1 MAPLA
6 STSEDL
12 SSDLET
18 STGTVQLCDGLMQ
31 VHLRYILFSSAVI
44 FVVQTSATQQK
55 KKNHFAAAD

>member
-18 STGTVQLCDGLMQ
+18 STGTVQLYEGLME
-31 VHLRYILFSSAVI
+31 
-44 FVVQTSATQQK
+44 TSATQQK
-55 KKNHFAAAD
+55 KKSSDAVLGLRFQMFCLLLSTRGR